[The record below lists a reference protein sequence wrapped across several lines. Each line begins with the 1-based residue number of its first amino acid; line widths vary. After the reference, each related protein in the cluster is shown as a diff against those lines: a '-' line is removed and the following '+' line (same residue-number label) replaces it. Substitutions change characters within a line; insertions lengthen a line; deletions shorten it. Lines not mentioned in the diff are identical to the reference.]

1 MESEVHTWPCATGG
15 VVSVGGQMA
24 DEHRLVQVVS
34 HVTSFV
40 GRVGVIGLC
49 SCGWLTGEEGE
60 DTRLAVL
67 RLNQAWEAHDQG
79 EAPNPTSWPLPPAA
93 S

>member
-1 MESEVHTWPCATGG
+1 MPE
-15 VVSVGGQMA
+15 
-24 DEHRLVQVVS
+24 EHRLVQVVS

-49 SCGWLTGEEGE
+49 SCGWLAGEEAE

-67 RLNQAWEAHDQG
+67 RLNAAWEAHQRG
-79 EAPNPTSWPLPPAA
+79 EAPPNRTSWPLPPAVAA
-93 S
+93 SPEPGGG